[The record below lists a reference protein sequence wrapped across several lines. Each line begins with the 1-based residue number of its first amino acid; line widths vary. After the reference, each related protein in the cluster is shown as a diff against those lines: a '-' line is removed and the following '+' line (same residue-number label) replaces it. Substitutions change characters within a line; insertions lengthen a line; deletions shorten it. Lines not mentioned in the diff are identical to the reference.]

1 MIRLALLAMVVVLAG
16 ACSTE
21 GGDPAT
27 QDTTMPVIAPAPDHM
42 ADTLGRDMMRDTS
55 DTTTP

>member
-16 ACSTE
+16 ACSTD

-27 QDTTMPVIAPAPDHM
+27 QDTTMPIIAPAPADT
-42 ADTLGRDMMRDTS
+42 ADTLGRDTMRDTS